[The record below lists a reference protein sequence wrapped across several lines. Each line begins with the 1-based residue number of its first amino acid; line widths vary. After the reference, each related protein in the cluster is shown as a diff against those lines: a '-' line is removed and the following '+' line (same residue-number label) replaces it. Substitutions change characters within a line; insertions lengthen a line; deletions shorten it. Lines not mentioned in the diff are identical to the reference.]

1 MTDVTF
7 AQFCTFC
14 TILHILYN
22 FAHFAQFC
30 TFCTILHILH
40 ILHILQILHK
50 FTHFAQFCTILHI
63 LHNPAHFAQFC
74 TILHLLHN
82 FAQSCTFCTILPI
95 LYNFAHITPLIF
107 SVSAVCSGLCVQVLL
122 QSVCFTA
129 GERIFRGLELVFD
142 YFPKESQQRKTF
154 FLNFVLKGGGS
165 KPTFIHLWGK
175 IHFLSHQSWGVGDRK
190 TISRD
195 ASKSKKMDRPKY
207 LASAS
212 KTASASLPK

>member
-1 MTDVTF
+1 MNEDTF
-7 AQFCTFC
+7 A
-14 TILHILYN
+14 H
-22 FAHFAQFC
+22 FC

-40 ILHILQILHK
+40 NFAHFANFTQFYTFCTILHN
-50 FTHFAQFCTILHI
+50 FTHFAQSCTFCTIWHNLQILHNFAHFAQFHTFCTILHI
-63 LHNPAHFAQFC
+63 LHNFAYFVQFC
-74 TILHLLHN
+74 T
-82 FAQSCTFCTILPI
+82 
-95 LYNFAHITPLIF
+95 YNPFVF
-107 SVSAVCSGLCVQVLL
+107 SVSAVCSVLCVQVLL

-142 YFPKESQQRKTF
+142 YFPKESQERKTF

-165 KPTFIHLWGK
+165 KPTFIHLSGK